1 MILYLLLYFC
11 HSHPPVCHI
20 FPTFLEDTLVPCSQ
34 FSLLPKL
41 LLTSWEVLW
50 MIQYSDLRDAL
61 ISQSVIFISNTA
73 RTCQFRLG
81 GTIPENFYSKISNI
95 VFLSIPI
102 SNCPYSSIELSWFP
116 HLPSVLL
123 FVSSHDSLSSPPS
136 FITLSTNPSH
146 FDLQFQ
152 IFTP

>member
-1 MILYLLLYFC
+1 MLSF
-11 HSHPPVCHI
+11 HSQWSL
-20 FPTFLEDTLVPCSQ
+20 FPSQ
-34 FSLLPKL
+34 QEP
-41 LLTSWEVLW
+41 
-50 MIQYSDLRDAL
+50 A
-61 ISQSVIFISNTA
+61 N
-73 RTCQFRLG
+73 LG
-81 GTIPENFYSKISNI
+81 LFGTIPENFYSKISNI

-116 HLPSVLL
+116 HLPSTLL
-123 FVSSHDSLSSPPS
+123 FVSSHESLSSPPS